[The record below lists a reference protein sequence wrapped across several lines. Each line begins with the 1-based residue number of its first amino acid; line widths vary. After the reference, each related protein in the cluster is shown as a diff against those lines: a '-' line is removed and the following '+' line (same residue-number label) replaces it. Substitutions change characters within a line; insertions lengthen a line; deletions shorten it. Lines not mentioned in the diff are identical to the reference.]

1 MMLLMLM
8 MTAMTKSHVV
18 CAGHHMIQLGHVI
31 QLGKVM
37 TVGSDQTT
45 FSLALA
51 THATF
56 LLKPNQQQP
65 DQAIDSSTSV
75 AEAGK

>member
-51 THATF
+51 TQATF
-56 LLKPNQQQP
+56 LLKPNQQP